1 MAAKKKNFAAPPA
14 ALVSTTPAADS
25 AQAAVVDL
33 GDDPFPESI
42 DMTRWLGRGI
52 DHWVWATV
60 GQLRAFLAGG
70 TQTRASVLTYGRQT
84 MPTFFD
90 FLFETKA
97 SWTPQTLDRRN
108 VEQFVGWL
116 KGRPDWSD
124 NTKRNKYTHWKSVLV
139 GLRRRKLISADP
151 AMFPRNPFA
160 GSHIGQRGERSLS
173 PGERARLAEAIRLD
187 IIALHQGTFVGSDR
201 DGLTVYVL
209 ALGMRTGMNTTPMLE
224 LRRDCLGPHPFM
236 PNMRLIRGFKRRGN
250 STSMKAIRTTRIDDS
265 PMSVPMDGV
274 ALFEKV
280 LERTQALLPEAA
292 AYNRDRVWL
301 YRVDQSA
308 RRHAG
313 EVASLHDKS
322 LGVGIANLVDRHGL
336 LDDDGNRLRVNLS
349 RLRKTMENRLW
360 RLSNGDLFTVSLIM
374 GHDPKVAEQSY
385 LQVTADMRRNATIVG
400 EALPDMYRAGPTEQ
414 SRRKVIPI
422 RLEKTPVGSC
432 KDSLFGDMAP
442 KDGSNHCADFISC
455 FSCRSYAL
463 VGSPKDLHRL
473 FSFYWFLVA
482 ERTRIASRD
491 WSDHYAWVLA
501 QIDAFTLS
509 NFDRRIVEDAKA
521 LARVE
526 PHRFWKN
533 YQMQAEAQQ
542 NANGY

>member
-1 MAAKKKNFAAPPA
+1 MAFKKKNFAAPAA
-14 ALVSTTPAADS
+14 ALVSTTPAANDT
-25 AQAAVVDL
+25 QAAVVDL
-33 GDDPFPESI
+33 GDDPFPDSI
-42 DMTRWLGRGI
+42 DMTHWLGQRI
-52 DHWVWATV
+52 DDWVWATV

-70 TQTRASVLTYGRQT
+70 TQTRASVATYGRQG

-90 FLFETKA
+90 FLLGTGA
-97 SWTPQTLDRRN
+97 SCTPKTLDRRH
-108 VEQFVGWL
+108 VEQFIAWL
-116 KGRPDWSD
+116 KAKPDWTDS
-124 NTKRNKYTHWKSVLV
+124 TRRNRYTHWKSVLV
-139 GLRRRKLISADP
+139 GLRRRKLIAADP
-151 AMFPRNPFA
+151 AMFPKGPFVGA
-160 GSHIGQRGERSLS
+160 SGGQRGERSLS

-209 ALGMRTGMNTTPMLE
+209 ALGLRTGMNTTPMLE

-236 PNMRLIRGFKRRGN
+236 PNMRLIRSFKRRGN
-250 STSMKAIRTTRIDDS
+250 STSMKAIRTTRVDES

-280 LERTQALLPEAA
+280 LERTLVLLPDSAA
-292 AYNRDRVWL
+292 HNRNRVWL
-301 YRVDQSA
+301 YRVDEGA
-308 RRHAG
+308 KRHAG
-313 EVASLHDKS
+313 EVVSLHDKS
-322 LGVGIANLVDRHGL
+322 LETGIAHLVDRHGL
-336 LDDDGNRLRVNLS
+336 VADDGSRLRLNMS

-400 EALPDMYRAGPTEQ
+400 EALPDMYRSGPTAQ

-422 RLEKTPVGSC
+422 HLEKTPVGSC

-442 KDGSNHCADFISC
+442 KDGTNHCADFISC

-473 FSFYWFLVA
+473 FSFYWFLTA
-482 ERTRIASRD
+482 ERTRIASRE
-491 WSDHYAWVLA
+491 WADHYAWVLA

-509 NFDRRIVEDAKA
+509 NFDQRIVEDAKA

-526 PHRFWKN
+526 PHKFWKN

-542 NANGY
+542 NANGH